1 VPEVQ
6 LPFPFPD
13 PLSRKRFTQKPIQKF
28 QAKAYALALFTC
40 RRGLPMKWEALPLT
54 SVQDI
59 AAALPSQILAEKPR
73 LLDGILKINL

>member
-6 LPFPFPD
+6 LPFPFPY

-40 RRGLPMKWEALPLT
+40 RRGLPMKWEAVPLT

-59 AAALPSQILAEKPR
+59 AAALTKSNTQRKTATFEW
-73 LLDGILKINL
+73 NFQN